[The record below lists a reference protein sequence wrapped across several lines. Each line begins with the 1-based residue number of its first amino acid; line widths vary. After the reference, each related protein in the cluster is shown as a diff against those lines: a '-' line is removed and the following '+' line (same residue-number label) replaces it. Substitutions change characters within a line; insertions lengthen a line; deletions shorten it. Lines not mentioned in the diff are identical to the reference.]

1 VAVDISALL
10 KLQQRR
16 TQRAQD
22 KFAAADRARR
32 AVLQEQSRLKALYGE
47 VQRRQLRERE
57 EQLMKLLQQ
66 PATLVSIARV
76 RLQYEVGS
84 EELNKIGLA
93 LFELEAKLAQAE
105 EDAAIAREHLQ
116 ACTKREKKLD
126 AAAAKLKVVALR
138 IEDVQA
144 EMELEK

>member
-1 VAVDISALL
+1 MAVDITALL

-22 KFAAADRARR
+22 KFAAAERVRR
-32 AVLQEQSRLKALYGE
+32 AVLQEQNRLKVLYGE
-47 VQRRQLRERE
+47 TQRRQIRERE
-57 EQLMKLLQQ
+57 DQLMKLLQQ

-76 RLQYEVGS
+76 RLQYEMGS
-84 EELNKIGLA
+84 EDLNKIGMA
-93 LFELEAKLAQAE
+93 LFELEAKLAAAE
-105 EDAAIAREHLQ
+105 EEAAIARTHLQ
-116 ACTKREKKLD
+116 ACTKREKKLE
-126 AAAAKLKVVALR
+126 AAAAKLKIIALR